1 MCDSHTCCVFMNVSF
16 VQVLF
21 CLYSCVCL
29 WLRIQVPLRESPWT
43 ITGPASLAEQ
53 ISPEHGCSMLLLVPL
68 YRLAPLPHT
77 PQDCGLWTL
86 TPAPLYRLTLSGP
99 LPHKPKGLGHRAWVD
114 EDWFDDRSL
123 FVRNN
128 GSKYPFVDITW
139 HDYAVFTLLVS
150 FPHPRSVGP
159 FWQIFDVMSVETPC
173 HVPQTGTNDIPLTH
187 TLIAEALKLW
197 NIHL

>member
-77 PQDCGLWTL
+77 PQDCGLCTL

-139 HDYAVFTLLVS
+139 HDYAVFTLPDPSDLSDRSLTSWVSKLHVTSPRLVQMTS
-150 FPHPRSVGP
+150 PWLTLWSRKLLNCETFICKR
-159 FWQIFDVMSVETPC
+159 VE
-173 HVPQTGTNDIPLTH
+173 
-187 TLIAEALKLW
+187 
-197 NIHL
+197 